1 MNVAT
6 DFDFI
11 GMIVFLLIAVAAFG
25 YVWLDTR
32 RNRVERELDRQQED
46 VLRLAVQLADQM
58 RTAGFDARRTLI
70 RAAHEA
76 NKRQQ

>member
-46 VLRLAVQLADQM
+46 VLRLGGATRRSDADS
-58 RTAGFDARRTLI
+58 RV
-70 RAAHEA
+70 
-76 NKRQQ
+76 